1 MVVAGGGGEEVGR
14 EEGGL
19 MERPEPA
26 EGEGG
31 VGAGGEVEERSDGVD
46 VERAGGGAFHEE
58 TAGVAAVP
66 DVGVELEV
74 GEFRVG
80 SGGEID
86 VSGLEGSGP

>member
-1 MVVAGGGGEEVGR
+1 MVAGGGGEEVWG

-26 EGEGG
+26 EGDGG
-31 VGAGGEVEERSDGVD
+31 VGAGGEVEEGRDGVD

-66 DVGVELEV
+66 DIGVELEI
-74 GEFRVG
+74 GELRVG
-80 SGGEID
+80 RGGEID
-86 VSGLEGSGP
+86 VSGLEGGGP

>member
-1 MVVAGGGGEEVGR
+1 VVVAGGGGEEVR
-14 EEGGL
+14 CEESGL

-26 EGEGG
+26 EGEWG
-31 VGAGGEVEERSDGVD
+31 VGAGGEVEEGGDGVD

-66 DVGVELEV
+66 DIGVDLEV
-74 GEFRVG
+74 GELGVG
-80 SGGEID
+80 RGGEID